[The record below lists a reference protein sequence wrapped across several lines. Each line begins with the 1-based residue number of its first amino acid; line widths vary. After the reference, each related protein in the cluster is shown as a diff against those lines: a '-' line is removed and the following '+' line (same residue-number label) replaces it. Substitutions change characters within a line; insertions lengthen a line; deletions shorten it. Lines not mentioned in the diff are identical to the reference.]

1 MKKKRKFDKEGYEYD
16 DPTDED
22 FPVGKLKLVQDFLPP
37 PEELAKAKVIVKVT
51 IGLDLATVRFFQDEA
66 RKHKT
71 KYQRMI
77 REVLNNYTSHYKTKA
92 A

>member
-1 MKKKRKFDKEGYEYD
+1 MKRKKVKRTVYKED

-22 FPVGKLKLVQDFLPP
+22 FPSGKLTQVPNFLPP
-37 PEELAKAKVIVKVT
+37 PSELAKAKVVVKVT
-51 IGLDLATVRFFQDEA
+51 IGLDLDTIQFFKKAA

-77 REVLNNYTSHYKTKA
+77 RQVLDQYMEHYRA

>member
-1 MKKKRKFDKEGYEYD
+1 MKKKKTIKADFYKDD

-22 FPVGKLKLVQDFLPP
+22 FPVGKWKRVPDFLPP
-37 PEELAKAKVIVKVT
+37 PAELAKAPRLVRVT
-51 IGLDLATVRFFQDEA
+51 IELDLDSIEFFQNQA
-66 RKHKT
+66 LKHKT

-77 REVLNNYTSHYKTKA
+77 REVLKRYVAHFQA

>member
-1 MKKKRKFDKEGYEYD
+1 MKKKKTAKIDFYKDD
-16 DPTDED
+16 DPTDQD
-22 FPVGKLKLVQDFLPP
+22 FPVGKLRAVPDFLPP

-51 IGLDLATVRFFQDEA
+51 IGLDLDTVTFFQKQA

-77 REVLNNYTSHYKTKA
+77 RQVLNRYVSHYKA

>member
-1 MKKKRKFDKEGYEYD
+1 MKKGKRAKAGFYKDD

-22 FPVGKLKLVQDFLPP
+22 FPVGKLTRVPDFLPP

-51 IGLDLATVRFFQDEA
+51 IGLDLATVRFFQEQA

-77 REVLNNYTSHYKTKA
+77 REVLNNYTSHYKA

>member
-1 MKKKRKFDKEGYEYD
+1 MKKRNSKRDSSYEM
-16 DPTDED
+16 PTGE
-22 FPVGKLKLVQDFLPP
+22 VRIVKDFLPP

-51 IGLDLATVRFFQDEA
+51 IGLDLATIRFFQAQA

-77 REVLNNYTSHYKTKA
+77 REVLGRYASNYKA

>member
-1 MKKKRKFDKEGYEYD
+1 MKKRKVKKDFYKDD

-22 FPVGKLKLVQDFLPP
+22 FPAGKLTPIPDFLPP
-37 PEELAKAKVIVKVT
+37 PSELAKARRLVRVT
-51 IGLDLATVRFFQDEA
+51 IVLDLDSIKFFQKQA
-66 RKHKT
+66 KKHNT

-77 REVLNNYTSHYKTKA
+77 REVLKHYVSQYHA

>member
-1 MKKKRKFDKEGYEYD
+1 MKKKKRVKADFYKDD

-22 FPVGKLKLVQDFLPP
+22 FPAGKLTRIPDFLPP
-37 PEELAKAKVIVKVT
+37 PNELAKAKAIVKVT
-51 IGLDLATVRFFQDEA
+51 IGLDQVSVDFFKRQA
-66 RKHKT
+66 KKHKT

-77 REVLNNYTSHYKTKA
+77 RAILDRYTARYRA